1 VLFNKKGQKM
11 LYAAYGS
18 NLNHD
23 QMARRCPK
31 AKFVGVGVL
40 DKYRLVFRGVAD
52 IEHSKK
58 GYVPVGLWEIT
69 GDCLMRLD
77 AYEGYPNMYGRET
90 VDIRMDDK
98 EVDAIIYYM
107 NSNGYASPTQS
118 YFNAIKDGYEH
129 CGIKLSKLYDAL
141 EHTKQHYFLDL
152 ATRNQSY

>member
-1 VLFNKKGQKM
+1 M

-23 QMARRCPK
+23 QMARRCPQ

-58 GYVPVGLWEIT
+58 GYVPVGLWDIT

-77 AYEGYPNMYGRET
+77 AYEGFPTMYGRE
-90 VDIRMDDK
+90 VVNIK
-98 EVDAIIYYM
+98 IASAEVNAIIYYM
-107 NSNGYASPTQS
+107 NYGGYEPPTES
-118 YFNAIKDGYEH
+118 YFNSIKNGYEH
-129 CGIKLSKLYDAL
+129 CGIQLSKLYDAL
-141 EHTKQHYFLDL
+141 EYTKHNYYIE
-152 ATRNQSY
+152 AAYENQSY